1 MKKSLWESMKIP
13 IPWHTPDVS
22 ELVLLN
28 FPSSKAP
35 KSESLHLIVMVHGM
49 YGCSTDMRL
58 LRVFLELAQPR
69 SNIRFLMSRA
79 NEREETF
86 KDFDTLGM
94 RLATEIVEHLK
105 KYSKKPARIS
115 FIGFSMGNVIIRSAL
130 AKAELRP
137 LHRFLHTFL
146 SLCGPHVGTVFNP
159 SFVVN
164 VGEYSCSIQTICS
177 EQCVQTKRDGATS
190 LLRACTH

>member
-1 MKKSLWESMKIP
+1 MYHPQQALTFLRNAP
-13 IPWHTPDVS
+13 IGNVTQ
-22 ELVLLN
+22 
-28 FPSSKAP
+28 
-35 KSESLHLIVMVHGM
+35 
-49 YGCSTDMRL
+49 GCSTDMRL

-86 KDFDTLGM
+86 KDFDTLGA
-94 RLATEIVEHLK
+94 RLANEIVEHIK

-130 AKAELRP
+130 AKAELQP

-146 SLCGPHVGTVFNP
+146 SLCGPHVGTVFNT
-159 SFVVN
+159 SMVVN
-164 VGEYSCSIQTICS
+164 MGE
-177 EQCVQTKRDGATS
+177 
-190 LLRACTH
+190 